1 MKIETDELE
10 AMKQIIREATIEL
23 MDCGGTT
30 PKATCEVVA
39 EYHPAL
45 YAAVGADRVLTLCWE
60 IEHSSDPTESAW
72 LREIFATF
80 NTKYFNGQL
89 GDFTVLGVYYAG
101 EKLKLPRK
109 GPRSGWVDF
118 LNRQIHI
125 RLTPH
130 RNAMSEMLLHHM
142 AYAAVVNDD
151 AIEKAWFNEMLRLRE
166 LGAPTESG
174 I

>member
-23 MDCGGTT
+23 MDCGGTK

-39 EYHPAL
+39 EDHPEL

-72 LREIFATF
+72 LQEVFATF
-80 NTKYFNGQL
+80 NAKYFNGQL
-89 GDFTVLGVYYAG
+89 RDFTVLGVYYAG
-101 EKLKLPRK
+101 EKWSLPGK
-109 GPRSGWVDF
+109 GPLSGWVDF
-118 LNRQIHI
+118 VNRAIHI
-125 RLTPH
+125 RLTP
-130 RNAMSEMLLHHM
+130 RRKVMSEMLLHHM

-166 LGAPTESG
+166 LGAPTDSS